1 MSALDL
7 VWEAQIHREVYIAI
21 LNSALK
27 TPGSKQRFAERVGI
41 TPQYLSYLLDPYNH
55 RTASPDL
62 AKRISDALPLPGEQ
76 RLSLQEHL
84 LLARERRLQGKEVL
98 SLELTERSVDDC
110 ISRLRQAH
118 QLATFATHPS
128 LAKKWY
134 RLIYEVGGELLGHL
148 HSKTHSLAFVE
159 VCLLLHDVQCVLN
172 RPDSA
177 LYCAKLARSVIQS
190 LEPRDFQQ
198 DRELFDTLEIN
209 AIRAEAVAYHNLH
222 LYQEAYDCCLQ
233 AHSANAMKNRP
244 ELWKPHLYRDMINA
258 LSRKPRFAISEA
270 EGLANQIRAVCEH
283 RGDDFAPL
291 LLLLSNRSL
300 GEAYI
305 EHGSLKKARRV
316 LRAQLEQ
323 ITQIPNVGPLH
334 RTLFLRTYGKLLI
347 KQGDSAGWDFIRFA
361 VRIAHEA
368 GLCHQIMEMRQEYG
382 SAVGPSS
389 RVTV

>member
-1 MSALDL
+1 
-7 VWEAQIHREVYIAI
+7 
-21 LNSALK
+21 
-27 TPGSKQRFAERVGI
+27 
-41 TPQYLSYLLDPYNH
+41 
-55 RTASPDL
+55 
-62 AKRISDALPLPGEQ
+62 
-76 RLSLQEHL
+76 
-84 LLARERRLQGKEVL
+84 
-98 SLELTERSVDDC
+98 
-110 ISRLRQAH
+110 
-118 QLATFATHPS
+118 
-128 LAKKWY
+128 
-134 RLIYEVGGELLGHL
+134 
-148 HSKTHSLAFVE
+148 
-159 VCLLLHDVQCVLN
+159 LLHDVQCVLN

-177 LYCAKLARSVIQS
+177 LYCAKLARTVIQS
-190 LEPRDFQQ
+190 LEPGDFRQ

-233 AHSANAMKNRP
+233 AHNANAMKNRP

-270 EGLANQIRAVCEH
+270 EGLANQVRAVCEH

-347 KQGDSAGWDFIRFA
+347 KQDDSAGWDFIRLA

-368 GLCHQIMEMRQEYG
+368 GLYHQIMEMRQEYG